1 MVTDWNIIRGIYPFA
16 SNYFNLKPHRYH
28 YLDEGNGENL
38 LFLHGNPT
46 WSFYYRTLTQGLKD
60 SYRCIAPDHIG
71 CGLSDKPQSYSYTLE
86 THIDN
91 LERFVD
97 ALELKNIT
105 LIMHDWG
112 GAIGM
117 GFAVRHPEK
126 VKRLVIF
133 NTAAF
138 LCTHIPWRID
148 ICRRSLLGPI
158 AIRVF
163 NAFVRGVLAF
173 GVEHK
178 ERLSD
183 QVRAGYLAP
192 YDSFEN
198 RVGNLRFVQDI
209 PMTPDI
215 PSYSIVQNIETNL
228 HKFRDRPMM
237 IAWGKRDFCFNDY
250 FLQKWCDY
258 FPDAEVHEVRDAGHL
273 VVEDAH
279 EKIIPWMRKFLE
291 NNSLRT

>member
-1 MVTDWNIIRGIYPFA
+1 
-16 SNYFNLKPHRYH
+16 
-28 YLDEGNGENL
+28 
-38 LFLHGNPT
+38 
-46 WSFYYRTLTQGLKD
+46 
-60 SYRCIAPDHIG
+60 
-71 CGLSDKPQSYSYTLE
+71 
-86 THIDN
+86 
-91 LERFVD
+91 
-97 ALELKNIT
+97 
-105 LIMHDWG
+105 MHDWG

-117 GFAVRHPEK
+117 GFAARHPED

-138 LCTHIPWRID
+138 LSTHIPWRID

-158 AIRVF
+158 AIRMFNVF
-163 NAFVRGVLAF
+163 ARGVLAF
-173 GVEHK
+173 GIARK

-192 YDSFEN
+192 YDSFKN

-215 PSYSIVQNIETNL
+215 PSYPIMQNIETNL
-228 HKFRDRPMM
+228 HKFRDRPTM
-237 IAWGKRDFCFNDY
+237 IVWGKKDFCFNDH
-250 FLQKWCDY
+250 FLRKWCDY

-279 EKIIPWMRKFLE
+279 EKIIPWMRRFLE
-291 NNSLRT
+291 NNSFSG

>member
-1 MVTDWNIIRGIYPFA
+1 MVTDRNILRGIYPFA
-16 SNYFNLKPHRYH
+16 SNHFNLKPHRYH
-28 YLDEGNGENL
+28 YLDEGDGETL

-46 WSFYYRTLTQGLKD
+46 WSFYYRTLIQGLKD
-60 SYRCIAPDHIG
+60 SYRCVAPDHIG
-71 CGLSDKPQSYSYTLE
+71 CGLSGKPQNYSYTLE

-215 PSYSIVQNIETNL
+215 PSYSIVQNIEANL

-237 IAWGKRDFCFNDY
+237 IAWGKKDFCFNDY

-273 VVEDAH
+273 VVEDAY
-279 EKIIPWMRKFLE
+279 EEIIPWMREFLE
-291 NNSLRT
+291 NNSLCD

>member
-1 MVTDWNIIRGIYPFA
+1 MTDWNMLRGIYPYT
-16 SNYFNLKPHRYH
+16 SHYFNLKPHRYH
-28 YLDEGNGENL
+28 YLDEGDGEPL

-46 WSFYYRTLTQGLKD
+46 WSFYYRTLIQGLKD
-60 SYRCIAPDHIG
+60 GYRCVAPDHIG
-71 CGLSDKPQSYSYTLE
+71 CGLSDKPQNYSYTLE

-91 LERFVD
+91 LERLVD
-97 ALELKNIT
+97 AIELKNIT

-138 LCTHIPWRID
+138 LSTHIPWRIN
-148 ICRRSLLGPI
+148 ICRGSLLGSI
-158 AIRVF
+158 AIRMF
-163 NAFVRGVLAF
+163 NAFARGILVF
-173 GVEHK
+173 GAEHK
-178 ERLSD
+178 ERLSG

-192 YDSFEN
+192 YDSFKN

-228 HKFRDRPMM
+228 HKFRDRPVM
-237 IAWGKRDFCFNDY
+237 IVWGKKDFCFNDY

-258 FPDAEVHEVRDAGHL
+258 FPDAEVHEVEDAGHL
-273 VVEDAH
+273 IVEDAY

-291 NNSLRT
+291 NNSLRW

>member
-1 MVTDWNIIRGIYPFA
+1 MTDWNMLRGIYPYT
-16 SNYFNLKPHRYH
+16 SHYFNLKPHRYH
-28 YLDEGNGENL
+28 YLDEGDGEPL

-46 WSFYYRTLTQGLKD
+46 WSFYYRTLIQGLKD
-60 SYRCIAPDHIG
+60 GYRCVAPDHIG
-71 CGLSDKPQSYSYTLE
+71 CGLSDKPQNYSYTLE

-91 LERFVD
+91 LERLVD
-97 ALELKNIT
+97 AIELKNIT

-117 GFAVRHPEK
+117 GFAVRRPEK

-138 LCTHIPWRID
+138 LSTHIPWRID
-148 ICRRSLLGPI
+148 ICRGSLLGSI

-163 NAFVRGVLAF
+163 NAFARGVLVF
-173 GVEHK
+173 GAEHK
-178 ERLSD
+178 ERLNV

-192 YDSFEN
+192 YDSFKN

-228 HKFRDRPMM
+228 HKFRDRPVM
-237 IAWGKRDFCFNDY
+237 IVWGKKDFCFNDY

-258 FPDAEVHEVRDAGHL
+258 FPDAEVHEVEDAGHL
-273 VVEDAH
+273 IVEDAY

-291 NNSLRT
+291 NNSLRW